1 MDNFVNFFQ
10 IYLLIMVRFL
20 AILIVA
26 PMFSSNVIPNTIKA
40 GLAFIATATIFPL
53 VANTSVQA
61 APTFLEYF
69 LSLLNE
75 ALIGL
80 LIGFLMSM
88 IFLAFQVTTNFFEI
102 QMGFGI
108 SEAVDPISQITVPVL
123 GQLQALVVQITV
135 PVLGQLQALVVIL
148 IFIAI
153 DGQNWVIRTLYNS
166 FKAMPVLSDASK
178 AVFLGSF
185 QGVIDRMIYYMSSMF
200 SIALSLA
207 LPIMLTLFLLS
218 LSLGLLAKAAPQMN
232 ILMLGFPMQI
242 AVGIVAYYILIPAL
256 IANFMKILQN
266 TIADINNLF
275 VFLSGGTV

>member
-10 IYLLIMVRFL
+10 IYLIIMVRFVG
-20 AILIVA
+20 ILMIA
-26 PMFSSNVIPNTIKA
+26 PMFSSNIIPNSIKLS
-40 GLAFIATATIFPL
+40 LAFVATAIIFPL
-53 VANTSVQA
+53 VANTSVKVA
-61 APTFLEYF
+61 STFLEYF
-69 LSLLNE
+69 LSLVNE
-75 ALIGL
+75 ALIGI
-80 LIGFLMSM
+80 LIGFLMSVL
-88 IFLAFQVTTNFFEI
+88 FAAFQVMANFFEV

-108 SEAVDPISQITVPVL
+108 SETIDPINQVSL
-123 GQLQALVVQITV
+123 

>member
-26 PMFSSNVIPNTIKA
+26 PLFSSNVIPNTIKA

-69 LSLLNE
+69 LTL
-75 ALIGL
+75 LIGI
-80 LIGFLMSM
+80 LIGFLMSI

-123 GQLQALVVQITV
+123 GQLQALI
-135 PVLGQLQALVVIL
+135 VIL

>member
-108 SEAVDPISQITVPVL
+108 SESVDPIS
-123 GQLQALVVQITV
+123 QITV